1 VGGEEVAGSVDDL
14 SDFAT
19 LRPWSELWEK
29 PRRTSP
35 SPPVVRALKKASSDK
50 SDKSV
55 WAEGETRLQQAYV
68 AAGVGFRILAF
79 PPGTLIL
86 LFI

>member
-1 VGGEEVAGSVDDL
+1 
-14 SDFAT
+14 
-19 LRPWSELWEK
+19 
-29 PRRTSP
+29 
-35 SPPVVRALKKASSDK
+35 LKKASSDK